1 MMTLDRETL
10 DRRLA
15 ALVAATAKAGLD
27 AAAIVPGSNFQYLTG
42 GRFAAMERP
51 TILIVTASGER
62 RAVLPAFEVMT
73 WEKLG
78 FAAEV
83 FPWKDS
89 EGYDRATA
97 AAVAGL
103 SVKRLG
109 VEGQRMRVFEEI
121 ALVKAIPGVTIVDA
135 HKAISSI
142 RLRKDRHEIRSMRE
156 AIALSEAALEKTLQE
171 IRIGVTERE
180 VESELLRN
188 LYAGGARE
196 MAFSPIVLGGA
207 QAAEPHGHAGG
218 YRMQRGDT
226 LLFDFG
232 AAHDGYN
239 ADITRTVFVGEPED
253 DARAFYETV
262 REANLI
268 GRDSVR
274 PGMTAAAVD
283 DAVQRYLEA
292 SPFAA
297 SIVHKTGHGLGLD
310 VHEPPQVMRG
320 DETVLEPGMVI
331 TIEPGLYVPRLR
343 GVRIEDDVLVTE
355 GGAESLTRF
364 PRELRVVG

>member
-1 MMTLDRETL
+1 VTALDQATI
-10 DRRLA
+10 DRRLSALTA
-15 ALVAATAKAGLD
+15 AIGKAGLD
-27 AAAIVPGSNFQYLTG
+27 AAAIIPGSNFLYLTG
-42 GRFAAMERP
+42 GRFHAMERP

-89 EGYDRATA
+89 EGYDGATA

-103 SVKRLG
+103 RIGRLG
-109 VEGQRMRVFEEI
+109 VEGQRMRVFEEM
-121 ALVKAIPGVTIVDA
+121 ALQKAIPGVTIVDA
-135 HKAISSI
+135 HKAISAI
-142 RLRKDRHEIRSMRE
+142 RLHKDRHELHMMRE
-156 AIALSEAALEKTLQE
+156 AIHVSEAALEKTLKE
-171 IRIGVTERE
+171 IRLGVTERE

-188 LYAGGARE
+188 LYAGGAKE
-196 MAFSPIVLGGA
+196 MAFAPLVLGGA

-218 YRMQRGDT
+218 YRLRRGDT

-232 AAHDGYN
+232 AAEAGYN

-262 REANLI
+262 REANAI
-268 GRDSVR
+268 GRDAVR
-274 PGMTAAAVD
+274 PGMTASAVD
-283 DAVQRYLEA
+283 DAVQRFLEA

-297 SIVHKTGHGLGLD
+297 NIVHKTGHGLGLD
-310 VHEPPQVMRG
+310 VHEAPQVMRG

-331 TIEPGLYVPRLR
+331 TIEPGLYVPGLR
-343 GVRIEDDVLVTE
+343 GVRIEDDVVVTE
-355 GGAESLTRF
+355 SGAESLTRF

>member
-1 MMTLDRETL
+1 MILDRETI

-15 ALVAATAKAGLD
+15 ALLAAIRAAGLG
-27 AAAIVPGSNFQYLTG
+27 AAAIVPGANFQYLTG
-42 GRFAAMERP
+42 GRFYAMERP
-51 TILIVTASGER
+51 TILIVTADGER

-83 FPWKDS
+83 FAWKDS
-89 EGYDRATA
+89 EGYDGATA
-97 AAVAGL
+97 AAVSGL
-103 SVKRLG
+103 GIKRLG
-109 VEGQRMRVFEEI
+109 VEGQRMRVFEEM
-121 ALVKAIPGVTIVDA
+121 ALQKAIAGVAIVDA
-135 HKAISSI
+135 QKAISSI
-142 RLRKDRHEIRSMRE
+142 RLRKDRHEIRAIRE
-156 AIALSEAALEKTLQE
+156 AIAISEAALEKTLKA
-171 IRIGVTERE
+171 IRIGVTESE
-180 VESELLRN
+180 VEAELLRN
-188 LYAGGARE
+188 LYAAGARE

-232 AAHDGYN
+232 AAHEGYN

-253 DARAFYETV
+253 DARRFYETV
-262 REANLI
+262 LEANRI

-274 PGMTAAAVD
+274 PGMTASAVD
-283 DAVQRYLEA
+283 DAVQRFLEA

-297 SIVHKTGHGLGLD
+297 NIVHKTGHGLGLD
-310 VHEPPQVMRG
+310 VHEAPQVMRG

-331 TIEPGLYVPRLR
+331 TIEPGLYMPGLR
-343 GVRIEDDVLVTE
+343 GVRIEDDVVVTE